1 MLPGKTLVMLL
12 YHSSALSRA
21 GKVTRKNV
29 DLTFYVAFSV
39 EVQLIGCYLATQ
51 AYIFKKGLK

>member
-1 MLPGKTLVMLL
+1 MLLGEKALVTSL
-12 YHSSALSRA
+12 YHSSASWGA

-39 EVQLIGCYLATQ
+39 DVQIKSDVILPLTF
-51 AYIFKKGLK
+51 FKRA